1 MAKKKKYEEVY
12 EQLIQARNLNT
23 SDEVA
28 KAEKYVNE
36 NRPGPKTVNFPVKSS
51 TYRKKL
57 EELTKEKALANIAL
71 RQGDIAGTNKFK
83 SVTEKYNKEYL
94 PTSQKYNEEKD
105 KEEAE
110 TISKTSEKNL
120 ANIDRYNKG
129 ANVSDSNI
137 GKVFEY
143 ADAVKELRKEGY
155 TIDDIKNIASGRKR
169 QTNATE
175 MAEKEKESAEFAA
188 EHKVLSSIL
197 SVPQSV
203 VGGVTGS
210 ASAAAQFIL
219 DPFRKIDTNE
229 AAFTG
234 SNEASAI
241 RDEVTKDMSPLG
253 RFIYETGMSLTDSL
267 AGGLLGRA
275 AKLGKA
281 GSQVM
286 MGSMSMEN
294 TIQDVTERGGTP
306 EQALFSGFANG
317 FFEGFF
323 EEFSLGKLIKLSE
336 GGSKGLKQIAKDIGS
351 SVLVNASEEAATEFS
366 SIMYD
371 TLMNGGISNSV
382 LKIQEYMGQGMTEE
396 EAKSTVARD
405 FAIQI
410 GQAGIG
416 GALAGGALG
425 GAGTVAGKI
434 NNRPNDNDNKVIEK
448 ETQERAKDKRKT
460 VAIENEVNK
469 RISESEEVNGVLSD
483 TEKNNIRKAVEAD
496 VESGKFDVTTTEL
509 STKEFDEIR
518 KQVRNDLEN
527 GKISL
532 KRVEETL
539 FPEKAQR
546 FNELIEELK
555 KADEDQRESIE
566 NELKNINNDISKI
579 IGSSKHLSKSYEQEM
594 LKNTAFKRETSA
606 DDTELTKLLDKSV
619 ARAGL
624 NDTPEAHDTYNL
636 LNKVANDSGT
646 EYVFTSNKEL
656 EALGYNLK
664 GRTVNGLVRT
674 TKDGKT
680 RVLVNIDS
688 NNALN
693 IIVGH
698 ETTHLLENTE
708 LYDKLKNHVIDYA
721 KEKGDYD
728 SRLEELTELYK
739 DTNANVEEELVADLI
754 GEYVFTDEAF
764 VKNLSAKQPNI
775 FQRIY
780 NHIKH
785 LIKMATAGSKEAK
798 QLEQIKNTFDK
809 AYKEMGKAS
818 EADSNLT
825 TEADSNVNTN
835 AKKKQYSLSEADSKY
850 DSAVKSGDI
859 ETAQRLVDE
868 AAKNAGYTIKAYHGS
883 RQVFNEFSKDK
894 RGGNTHT
901 KVSNDWFF
909 AADKETANSYYPYG
923 VMKELAR
930 QSPNVWKDSDAEK
943 MKQKGKLYNLYIK
956 MENPLVVDV
965 ADYDY
970 AAHRE
975 TADAWHEYTVQAEE
989 NGNDG
994 IILLN
999 AMDNQLKTGARES
1012 TVYMFKD
1019 PNQAKSAEP
1028 ITYDNSGNVIPL
1040 SERFNSRK
1048 RDIRFS
1054 LSSPVEENKNLMAI
1068 HNLHANEVLKQLDLG
1083 GMPMPSMAVTDPA
1096 KVDHEGF
1103 GDITLILDKDTIDPK
1118 KSKYNK
1124 VYSGDAYTPTFP
1136 RIEYEA
1142 NEAESEAVYK
1152 TLTDATKGSPEEVR
1166 RNVLKYHPGN
1176 IDDELN
1182 RWGGEAGL
1190 IESLLDDRSMKQ
1202 TYLYTKRQYV
1212 EDIFKTTET
1221 KLTEEQKL
1229 EYDTLIS
1236 ELGED
1241 TVRSLKAPASESPIK
1256 YRQAWIKE
1264 HEREIRDAYKTYLGN
1279 SLRSDGHDITD
1290 GELNSII
1297 EAETPAFFYKEVRA
1311 ALNYLNNGD
1320 TTVKVEYD
1328 GEATR
1333 QEIENRIDEAEYK
1346 QWLENLFKGIE
1357 RKSGLRNNVDP
1368 FTRSGNRR
1376 GFDALHDPVTLDNIV
1391 KAMRGDEQQKGQ
1403 GFLGGNLSGAAAQ
1416 EYGSIEDIKK
1426 DSGRIGKLTE
1436 EEHKQ
1441 NNKYIEDTLNE
1452 IAMRYADGKDWWDA
1466 RNALV
1471 EAVAMRET
1479 KKGIKGYLKEYDYVY
1494 KLDDS
1499 IVDDLV
1505 NLRDYIRSLPVPYFE
1520 AKPQRAVGFDEVGV
1534 FVIPNNADAAL
1545 KQKLLESGY
1554 SIAEYNP
1561 DIEGDRQRVVN
1572 EFEKYKFSLSKP
1584 NNDIAPVNRQG
1595 KAYVGGYA
1603 VYGSDMKRLKEEI
1616 APIREDIQDIK
1627 NALSDLRENVAAL
1640 APEPI
1645 IAANTPDIEDIAPVR
1660 EDLKH
1665 KESKEENNDAK
1676 EPEADEAPLIT
1687 KTRKELRK
1695 ALLEDNKDVIM
1706 NALENAKNLSSPL
1719 MNNTDTIRLSEMVF
1733 GRKAGSKINEII
1745 FQRAID
1751 NEAKSVA
1758 WQNKERSDIKDLGI
1772 KPRSKESA
1780 AVQKWGE
1787 GEYVNEFGDVVEY
1800 TDSDLMLEFPNVAD
1814 QKRIKDAAIAMR
1826 KKYDEYIEI
1835 ANNVLTGLG
1844 FKPIEKRKN
1853 YFMHFQELGDFLS
1866 KNGIPFNPQSM
1877 KENNLPT
1884 DINGL
1889 TEFFVPQKKW
1899 FASMNQRKG
1908 KRTVYD
1914 AVTGIDKYIS
1924 GVADIIYHTEDIQ
1937 RGRAFE
1943 ELIRDTYGQGEA
1955 ANANRSLLPEE
1966 LQMERLKKQQDA
1978 HLSKY
1983 ARWLHNWT
1991 DNLAGKKNRIDRAI
2005 EDFGDRAGFSIL
2017 DTARKQV
2024 SANMI
2029 GFNLSSSLT
2038 NLIASVQAMAK
2049 TNKVAVAKGTA
2060 DTIRNIVQKDDFI
2073 SKNSFL
2079 TNRFGSDMLSKNW
2092 WQKAQDA
2099 GFIFMKG
2106 MDWFSANQIVRSK
2119 FYELRSKGMSEEQA
2133 HAESG
2138 KFAARIMGDR
2148 TKGANAMFYNSKL
2161 FNVVGQF
2168 QLEVNNQLYSMF
2180 YDTYHESKEKAKG
2193 DSIKTAAGITF
2204 TLGQLFVM
2212 THIFGQTFKAVAGY
2226 NPTFDVIGIIATA
2239 LGLGDDDDDNVVDN
2253 LQEAADQLLD
2263 ALPYSNLMTG
2273 GGRIPLSSAIPDIG
2287 GLITGGKD
2295 NYGND
2300 LEFSKEMAKLPYLLM
2315 PAGYGQIKKTTQGL
2329 KMFDKDNPVPG
2340 SYTDNGNLR
2349 FPVEDTPFNRIQA
2362 GLFGQWSNENAR
2374 EYFDNERQPL
2384 KEKQI
2389 QEYKDLDL
2397 PIADYW
2403 KYRDGLKEQKT
2414 LEDKFNYIADLD
2426 LPVSKKN
2433 IMINNIV
2440 DREEKVDM
2448 TNYDD
2453 FSSYEEFDFAT
2464 KNPEKYSFLESLGVS
2479 YKDYKSSEEAKEAYD
2494 WAYNNPDKCALAKAA
2509 AGDIVTY
2516 RNYAAALNDLKAD
2529 KDSDGKTIS
2538 GSRKIK
2544 VAEYINSLD
2553 ADYGAKLILY
2563 KSEYKSD
2570 DQYNYEI
2577 IEYLNSRQDISYQE
2591 MVEIL
2596 NTLGFVVDSQ
2606 GYVRW

>member
-818 EADSNLT
+818 EADSDLT
-825 TEADSNVNTN
+825 TEADSDTESRTKYDMSEDKGLYKYIKDALSGKLSKKSFYKLNANISDRLANDIEKIVGFSVKGYSNEISPGNIEHIDKRHGANGIQDRSMSDLHELAKIGYVIENYDKIREGAISYEYKNSDNTFSKTIELQKKIDNEYYYVVEAVPDAKTKTLHVISAYKNKKDTFSEVAVSKDPSRYVQDEPQSNVSS
-835 AKKKQYSLSEADSKY
+835 KKSIHENIENSNIKYSLTDNQGRQLTKEQQKFFRDSK
-850 DSAVKSGDI
+850 V
-859 ETAQRLVDE
+859 RDE
-868 AAKNAGYTIKAYHGS
+868 DGNLRVVYHGS
-883 RQVFNEFSKDK
+883 SEDFTVFDRTKARANMDIQGNFFSPWDLDAQ
-894 RGGNTHT
+894 G
-901 KVSNDWFF
+901 
-909 AADKETANSYYPYG
+909 YG
-923 VMKELAR
+923 ENVRAFYLNITNPAPEGIAYKALNKFKGQNGAGIKAR
-930 QSPNVWKDSDAEK
+930 
-943 MKQKGKLYNLYIK
+943 
-956 MENPLVVDV
+956 
-965 ADYDY
+965 
-970 AAHRE
+970 
-975 TADAWHEYTVQAEE
+975 
-989 NGNDG
+989 
-994 IILLN
+994 
-999 AMDNQLKTGARES
+999 
-1012 TVYMFKD
+1012 
-1019 PNQAKSAEP
+1019 
-1028 ITYDNSGNVIPL
+1028 
-1040 SERFNSRK
+1040 
-1048 RDIRFS
+1048 
-1054 LSSPVEENKNLMAI
+1054 
-1068 HNLHANEVLKQLDLG
+1068 
-1083 GMPMPSMAVTDPA
+1083 
-1096 KVDHEGF
+1096 
-1103 GDITLILDKDTIDPK
+1103 
-1118 KSKYNK
+1118 KY
-1124 VYSGDAYTPTFP
+1124 
-1136 RIEYEA
+1136 
-1142 NEAESEAVYK
+1142 
-1152 TLTDATKGSPEEVR
+1152 L
-1166 RNVLKYHPGN
+1166 
-1176 IDDELN
+1176 
-1182 RWGGEAGL
+1182 
-1190 IESLLDDRSMKQ
+1190 ESL
-1202 TYLYTKRQYV
+1202 
-1212 EDIFKTTET
+1212 
-1221 KLTEEQKL
+1221 
-1229 EYDTLIS
+1229 
-1236 ELGED
+1236 G
-1241 TVRSLKAPASESPIK
+1241 
-1256 YRQAWIKE
+1256 
-1264 HEREIRDAYKTYLGN
+1264 
-1279 SLRSDGHDITD
+1279 
-1290 GELNSII
+1290 
-1297 EAETPAFFYKEVRA
+1297 
-1311 ALNYLNNGD
+1311 
-1320 TTVKVEYD
+1320 YD
-1328 GEATR
+1328 GV
-1333 QEIENRIDEAEYK
+1333 NNSDEEYIAFYPH
-1346 QWLENLFKGIE
+1346 QI
-1357 RKSGLRNNVDP
+1357 KSVD
-1368 FTRSGNRR
+1368 NE
-1376 GFDALHDPVTLDNIV
+1376 DPTD
-1391 KAMRGDEQQKGQ
+1391 
-1403 GFLGGNLSGAAAQ
+1403 
-1416 EYGSIEDIKK
+1416 
-1426 DSGRIGKLTE
+1426 
-1436 EEHKQ
+1436 
-1441 NNKYIEDTLNE
+1441 
-1452 IAMRYADGKDWWDA
+1452 
-1466 RNALV
+1466 
-1471 EAVAMRET
+1471 
-1479 KKGIKGYLKEYDYVY
+1479 
-1494 KLDDS
+1494 
-1499 IVDDLV
+1499 
-1505 NLRDYIRSLPVPYFE
+1505 
-1520 AKPQRAVGFDEVGV
+1520 
-1534 FVIPNNADAAL
+1534 
-1545 KQKLLESGY
+1545 
-1554 SIAEYNP
+1554 NP
-1561 DIEGDRQRVVN
+1561 DIN
-1572 EFEKYKFSLSKP
+1572 LSLSKP
-1584 NNDIAPVNRQG
+1584 GEDIPAD
-1595 KAYVGGYA
+1595 GYA
-1603 VYGSDMKRLKEEI
+1603 VYGRDVKLQEGI

>member
-110 TISKTSEKNL
+110 TISKTSEKDL

-210 ASAAAQFIL
+210 ASATAQFIL

-229 AAFTG
+229 ASFTG

-241 RDEVTKDMSPLG
+241 RNEVSKDMSPLG

-281 GSQVM
+281 GSQFM

-294 TIQDVTERGGTP
+294 TIQDVTERGGNP

-527 GKISL
+527 GKISF

-546 FNELIEELK
+546 FNELVEKLK
-555 KADEDQRESIE
+555 TADEDQRESIE
-566 NELKNINNDISKI
+566 SELKTIKNDISKI
-579 IGSSKHLSKSYEQEM
+579 IGSSKHLSKSYEQEI
-594 LKNTAFKRETSA
+594 LKNTRFERETSA
-606 DDTELTKLLDKSV
+606 DDTELTKLLDKSA

-624 NDTPEAHDTYNL
+624 NNTPEAHDTYNL
-636 LNKVANDSGT
+636 LNNVANDSGT
-646 EYVFTSNKEL
+646 EYVFTSDKEL
-656 EALGYNLK
+656 KGLGYNLE
-664 GRTVNGLVRT
+664 GRPVNGLVRY
-674 TKDGKT
+674 TKDGKK
-680 RVLVNIDS
+680 RVLINIDS
-688 NNALN
+688 KNALN
-693 IIVGH
+693 VIVGH
-698 ETTHLLENTE
+698 ETTHLLKNTE
-708 LYDKLKNHVIDYA
+708 SYEKLKNLVIDYA
-721 KEKGDYD
+721 KEKDEYD
-728 SRLEELTELYK
+728 SRLEKLTELYK
-739 DTNANVEEELVADLI
+739 DTNANIEEELISDLI

-818 EADSNLT
+818 EADSDLT
-825 TEADSNVNTN
+825 TEADSDI
-835 AKKKQYSLSEADSKY
+835 KYSKNNSN
-850 DSAVKSGDI
+850 I
-859 ETAQRLVDE
+859 EPEKLYEGREL
-868 AAKNAGYTIKAYHGS
+868 
-883 RQVFNEFSKDK
+883 SKDK
-894 RGGNTHT
+894 EIYNYDFLTSLPAIKKAQLPKIKEITDDDG
-901 KVSNDWFF
+901 KVSRE
-909 AADKETANSYYPYG
+909 K
-923 VMKELAR
+923 VLELGR
-930 QSPNVWKDSDAEK
+930 SNAEK
-943 MKQKGKLYNLYIK
+943 VGKVDGEHYKIKNRYTGRDITVTNTTIKHGLNGDNKRLLTNGRVGAIAGEAIQNAVPVNALYDTAPQAVGTYAMAGIATEEGTNKRIVYII
-956 MENPLVVDV
+956 
-965 ADYDY
+965 
-970 AAHRE
+970 
-975 TADAWHEYTVQAEE
+975 TVEQH
-989 NGNDG
+989 NDNVSN
-994 IILLN
+994 I
-999 AMDNQLKTGARES
+999 E
-1012 TVYMFKD
+1012 
-1019 PNQAKSAEP
+1019 
-1028 ITYDNSGNVIPL
+1028 TYDV
-1040 SERFNSRK
+1040 
-1048 RDIRFS
+1048 
-1054 LSSPVEENKNLMAI
+1054 
-1068 HNLHANEVLKQLDLG
+1068 
-1083 GMPMPSMAVTDPA
+1083 
-1096 KVDHEGF
+1096 
-1103 GDITLILDKDTIDPK
+1103 
-1118 KSKYNK
+1118 
-1124 VYSGDAYTPTFP
+1124 
-1136 RIEYEA
+1136 
-1142 NEAESEAVYK
+1142 
-1152 TLTDATKGSPEEVR
+1152 
-1166 RNVLKYHPGN
+1166 
-1176 IDDELN
+1176 
-1182 RWGGEAGL
+1182 
-1190 IESLLDDRSMKQ
+1190 
-1202 TYLYTKRQYV
+1202 
-1212 EDIFKTTET
+1212 
-1221 KLTEEQKL
+1221 
-1229 EYDTLIS
+1229 
-1236 ELGED
+1236 
-1241 TVRSLKAPASESPIK
+1241 
-1256 YRQAWIKE
+1256 
-1264 HEREIRDAYKTYLGN
+1264 
-1279 SLRSDGHDITD
+1279 GH
-1290 GELNSII
+1290 SI
-1297 EAETPAFFYKEVRA
+1297 
-1311 ALNYLNNGD
+1311 
-1320 TTVKVEYD
+1320 
-1328 GEATR
+1328 
-1333 QEIENRIDEAEYK
+1333 
-1346 QWLENLFKGIE
+1346 
-1357 RKSGLRNNVDP
+1357 
-1368 FTRSGNRR
+1368 
-1376 GFDALHDPVTLDNIV
+1376 
-1391 KAMRGDEQQKGQ
+1391 
-1403 GFLGGNLSGAAAQ
+1403 
-1416 EYGSIEDIKK
+1416 
-1426 DSGRIGKLTE
+1426 SGRIEKSSLADTKSPGLIPTE
-1436 EEHKQ
+1436 AANISIKDFLEIVNNTHKS
-1441 NNKYIEDTLNE
+1441 ILSDDVLSHL
-1452 IAMRYADGKDWWDA
+1452 G
-1466 RNALV
+1466 
-1471 EAVAMRET
+1471 ET
-1479 KKGIKGYLKEYDYVY
+1479 RPKNGYYTDKV
-1494 KLDDS
+1494 
-1499 IVDDLV
+1499 
-1505 NLRDYIRSLPVPYFE
+1505 
-1520 AKPQRAVGFDEVGV
+1520 
-1534 FVIPNNADAAL
+1534 
-1545 KQKLLESGY
+1545 
-1554 SIAEYNP
+1554 
-1561 DIEGDRQRVVN
+1561 
-1572 EFEKYKFSLSKP
+1572 KFSLS
-1584 NNDIAPVNRQG
+1584 APVNKIPLEQRVSGDALLDAQDTLDLVRDVGG
-1595 KAYVGGYA
+1595 KADNNGYVTLYHRTSEENAEKIRRTGKMSAKEDGIFFSTSKAGYNEGYGDAVVEFKIPAEELVPDDIFENEAHFRVPLKNRNAVLNVSEYLVDRSEEGYSLSKPGENNIPADGYA
-1603 VYGSDMKRLKEEI
+1603 VYGRDVKLQEEI
-1616 APIREDIQDIK
+1616 APIREDIQDLK
-1627 NALSDLRENVAAL
+1627 NTLSDLRENVAAL
-1640 APEPI
+1640 APEPEGYKASENATKAPI
-1645 IAANTPDIEDIAPVR
+1645 DESVIPYEVSEPVEDIAPVR
-1660 EDLKH
+1660 EDLKRQ
-1665 KESKEENNDAK
+1665 EIKEENNDAK

-1687 KTRKELRK
+1687 KTRKDLRK

-1706 NALENAKNLSSPL
+1706 SALENAKNLSSPL

-1758 WQNKERSDIKDLGI
+1758 WQNKERSGIKALGI

-1800 TDSDLMLEFPNVAD
+1800 TDSNLMLEFPNVAD

-1826 KKYDEYIEI
+1826 AKYDEYIEL

-1983 ARWLHNWT
+1983 VRWVHNWT

-2079 TNRFGSDMLSKNW
+2079 TNRFGSDMLSKNL

-2119 FYELRSKGMSEEQA
+2119 FYELRSKGMGEEQA
-2133 HAESG
+2133 HAEAG

-2253 LQEAADQLLD
+2253 LQEAAD
-2263 ALPYSNLMTG
+2263 
-2273 GGRIPLSSAIPDIG
+2273 
-2287 GLITGGKD
+2287 
-2295 NYGND
+2295 
-2300 LEFSKEMAKLPYLLM
+2300 
-2315 PAGYGQIKKTTQGL
+2315 
-2329 KMFDKDNPVPG
+2329 
-2340 SYTDNGNLR
+2340 
-2349 FPVEDTPFNRIQA
+2349 
-2362 GLFGQWSNENAR
+2362 
-2374 EYFDNERQPL
+2374 
-2384 KEKQI
+2384 
-2389 QEYKDLDL
+2389 
-2397 PIADYW
+2397 
-2403 KYRDGLKEQKT
+2403 
-2414 LEDKFNYIADLD
+2414 
-2426 LPVSKKN
+2426 
-2433 IMINNIV
+2433 
-2440 DREEKVDM
+2440 
-2448 TNYDD
+2448 
-2453 FSSYEEFDFAT
+2453 
-2464 KNPEKYSFLESLGVS
+2464 
-2479 YKDYKSSEEAKEAYD
+2479 
-2494 WAYNNPDKCALAKAA
+2494 
-2509 AGDIVTY
+2509 
-2516 RNYAAALNDLKAD
+2516 
-2529 KDSDGKTIS
+2529 
-2538 GSRKIK
+2538 
-2544 VAEYINSLD
+2544 
-2553 ADYGAKLILY
+2553 
-2563 KSEYKSD
+2563 
-2570 DQYNYEI
+2570 
-2577 IEYLNSRQDISYQE
+2577 
-2591 MVEIL
+2591 
-2596 NTLGFVVDSQ
+2596 
-2606 GYVRW
+2606 

>member
-110 TISKTSEKNL
+110 TISKTSEKDL

-241 RDEVTKDMSPLG
+241 RNEVSKDMSPLG

-281 GSQVM
+281 GSQFM

-693 IIVGH
+693 VIVGH

-818 EADSNLT
+818 EADSDLT
-825 TEADSNVNTN
+825 TEADSDI
-835 AKKKQYSLSEADSKY
+835 KYSKNNSN
-850 DSAVKSGDI
+850 I
-859 ETAQRLVDE
+859 EPEKLYEGREL
-868 AAKNAGYTIKAYHGS
+868 
-883 RQVFNEFSKDK
+883 SKDK
-894 RGGNTHT
+894 EIYNYDFLTSLPAIKKAQLPKIKEITDDDG
-901 KVSNDWFF
+901 KVSRE
-909 AADKETANSYYPYG
+909 K
-923 VMKELAR
+923 VLELGR
-930 QSPNVWKDSDAEK
+930 SNAEK
-943 MKQKGKLYNLYIK
+943 VGKVDGEHYKIKNRYTGRDITVTNTTIKHGLNGDNKRLLTNGRVGAIAGEAIQNAVPVNALYDTAPQAVGTYAMAGIATEEGTNKRIVYII
-956 MENPLVVDV
+956 
-965 ADYDY
+965 
-970 AAHRE
+970 
-975 TADAWHEYTVQAEE
+975 TVEQH
-989 NGNDG
+989 NDNVSN
-994 IILLN
+994 I
-999 AMDNQLKTGARES
+999 E
-1012 TVYMFKD
+1012 
-1019 PNQAKSAEP
+1019 
-1028 ITYDNSGNVIPL
+1028 TYDV
-1040 SERFNSRK
+1040 
-1048 RDIRFS
+1048 
-1054 LSSPVEENKNLMAI
+1054 
-1068 HNLHANEVLKQLDLG
+1068 
-1083 GMPMPSMAVTDPA
+1083 
-1096 KVDHEGF
+1096 
-1103 GDITLILDKDTIDPK
+1103 
-1118 KSKYNK
+1118 
-1124 VYSGDAYTPTFP
+1124 
-1136 RIEYEA
+1136 
-1142 NEAESEAVYK
+1142 
-1152 TLTDATKGSPEEVR
+1152 
-1166 RNVLKYHPGN
+1166 
-1176 IDDELN
+1176 
-1182 RWGGEAGL
+1182 
-1190 IESLLDDRSMKQ
+1190 
-1202 TYLYTKRQYV
+1202 
-1212 EDIFKTTET
+1212 
-1221 KLTEEQKL
+1221 
-1229 EYDTLIS
+1229 
-1236 ELGED
+1236 
-1241 TVRSLKAPASESPIK
+1241 
-1256 YRQAWIKE
+1256 
-1264 HEREIRDAYKTYLGN
+1264 
-1279 SLRSDGHDITD
+1279 GH
-1290 GELNSII
+1290 SI
-1297 EAETPAFFYKEVRA
+1297 
-1311 ALNYLNNGD
+1311 
-1320 TTVKVEYD
+1320 
-1328 GEATR
+1328 
-1333 QEIENRIDEAEYK
+1333 
-1346 QWLENLFKGIE
+1346 
-1357 RKSGLRNNVDP
+1357 
-1368 FTRSGNRR
+1368 
-1376 GFDALHDPVTLDNIV
+1376 
-1391 KAMRGDEQQKGQ
+1391 
-1403 GFLGGNLSGAAAQ
+1403 
-1416 EYGSIEDIKK
+1416 
-1426 DSGRIGKLTE
+1426 SGRIEKSSLADTKSPGLIPTE
-1436 EEHKQ
+1436 AANISIKDFLEIVNNTHKS
-1441 NNKYIEDTLNE
+1441 ILSDDVLSHL
-1452 IAMRYADGKDWWDA
+1452 G
-1466 RNALV
+1466 
-1471 EAVAMRET
+1471 ET
-1479 KKGIKGYLKEYDYVY
+1479 RPKNGYYTDKV
-1494 KLDDS
+1494 
-1499 IVDDLV
+1499 
-1505 NLRDYIRSLPVPYFE
+1505 
-1520 AKPQRAVGFDEVGV
+1520 
-1534 FVIPNNADAAL
+1534 
-1545 KQKLLESGY
+1545 
-1554 SIAEYNP
+1554 
-1561 DIEGDRQRVVN
+1561 
-1572 EFEKYKFSLSKP
+1572 KFSLS
-1584 NNDIAPVNRQG
+1584 APTENRIPV
-1595 KAYVGGYA
+1595 KGYA
-1603 VYGSDMKRLKEEI
+1603 VYGSD
-1616 APIREDIQDIK
+1616 IK
-1627 NALSDLRENVAAL
+1627 LQ
-1640 APEPI
+1640 
-1645 IAANTPDIEDIAPVR
+1645 EDIAPV
-1660 EDLKH
+1660 
-1665 KESKEENNDAK
+1665 KETISKTETVENIAPINPNIVKEEPASIEAEPKKVQTPDKPVRPLLRTEMKSISRSIKRSYGSTFDPTKDIMRLYNAMHSGKLTDEEAAIRATEIGKDIADNIKTKQVRTAEAQEVLDVLRNSRIKLDVEQISEVSKMYDGYNNYKQSMFGKVIISKNGIDLDTKWQELSEEYPYIFDPDVNPLEQPQELANIISDLQNSYELQDVPDATEIGIEIYQKYFEVPERRKTHGEIQREKVEAMKEQLAAKGFDLDKILEDAK
-1676 EPEADEAPLIT
+1676 DKSTFSSVDNTPQRFTEKTFGYKEGQAINEFLGNKVALDEAEGVKWLNTIT
-1687 KTRKELRK
+1687 GKKDG
-1695 ALLEDNKDVIM
+1695 LL
-1706 NALENAKNLSSPL
+1706 AQLSREY
-1719 MNNTDTIRLSEMVF
+1719 N
-1733 GRKAGSKINEII
+1733 
-1745 FQRAID
+1745 
-1751 NEAKSVA
+1751 
-1758 WQNKERSDIKDLGI
+1758 I
-1772 KPRSKESA
+1772 KPGTKESA
-1780 AVQKWGE
+1780 AAQMYGE
-1787 GEYVNEFGDVVEY
+1787 GFFVDEFGDYRRYGDEELAQ
-1800 TDSDLMLEFPNVAD
+1800 DFPDFETQNNIKGLAND
-1814 QKRIKDAAIAMR
+1814 PRIRKFYNETFDAINESRTRNGYDAIPKR
-1826 KKYDEYIEI
+1826 E
-1835 ANNVLTGLG
+1835 
-1844 FKPIEKRKN
+1844 N
-1853 YFMHFQELGDFLS
+1853 YFLHFFEMNDFFTLH
-1866 KNGIPFNPQSM
+1866 GIPFNPNDIR
-1877 KENNLPT
+1877 KKDLPT
-1884 DINGL
+1884 ELNGMTADL
-1889 TEFFVPQKKW
+1889 KPGQPY
-1899 FASMNQRKG
+1899 FASANRRMGVN
-1908 KRTVYD
+1908 TTYD
-1914 AVTGIDKYIS
+1914 LLRGIEQYAVS
-1924 GVADIIYHTEDIQ
+1924 AEPQIYHIDNIQLYRGFRNYIADMYGKTKGLENLGALSEDEQ
-1937 RGRAFE
+1937 
-1943 ELIRDTYGQGEA
+1943 Q
-1955 ANANRSLLPEE
+1955 NRIEKVFDS
-1966 LQMERLKKQQDA
+1966 
-1978 HLSKY
+1978 HLSVY
-1983 ARWLHNWT
+1983 AKHLNEQA
-1991 DNLAGKKNRIDRAI
+1991 NILAGKTALIDRGL
-2005 EDFGDRAGFSIL
+2005 EGIL
-2017 DTARKQV
+2017 GRRGITTLNEINRQV
-2024 SANMI
+2024 GSNMV
-2029 GFNLSSSLT
+2029 GFNISSAFT
-2038 NLIASVQAMAK
+2038 NYLAMVQAMAK
-2049 TNKVAVAKGTA
+2049 LPLKSSIKGFTGLISNKIRSLNGYSDGFVESDPAMIRRKGADQFYRKSWQKVADLGYKLMSAT
-2060 DTIRNIVQKDDFI
+2060 DDMVTEF
-2073 SKNSFL
+2073 
-2079 TNRFGSDMLSKNW
+2079 
-2092 WQKAQDA
+2092 
-2099 GFIFMKG
+2099 
-2106 MDWFSANQIVRSK
+2106 IVRAK
-2119 FYELRSKGMSEEQA
+2119 YDELINNGMEDKEAHIKAGEWAMRLLGDRSKGQMPQI
-2133 HAESG
+2133 
-2138 KFAARIMGDR
+2138 F
-2148 TKGANAMFYNSKL
+2148 NSKTLGL
-2161 FNVVGQF
+2161 FTKF
-2168 QLEVNNQLYSMF
+2168 QLEVRNQLDSMF
-2180 YDTYHESKEKAKG
+2180 YDTNNEAKVSTETIQNERKKNIAKAAK
-2193 DSIKTAAGITF
+2193 ITS
-2204 TLGQLFVM
+2204 TVAQLVIYQ
-2212 THIFGQTFKAVAGY
+2212 HIFGKAFESIAGY
-2226 NPTFDVIGIIATA
+2226 NPAFDILGVLITA
-2239 LGLGDDDDDNVVDN
+2239 LGFDDDEDSEDTVLDNVEQGFLD
-2253 LQEAADQLLD
+2253 LLED
-2263 ALPYSNLMTG
+2263 MPYSSVLT
-2273 GGRIPLSSAIPDIG
+2273 GGRIPISQALPIKEV
-2287 GLITGGKD
+2287 ITGKD
-2295 NYGND
+2295 SYGND
-2300 LEFSKEMAKLPYLLM
+2300 KSRIKTITEAAPYYLM
-2315 PAGYGQIKKTTQGL
+2315 PTGYGQIKKTAKGL
-2329 KMFDKDNPVPG
+2329 AMFDKNNPVSG
-2340 SYTDNGNLR
+2340 SYTDSGNLR
-2349 FPVEDTPFNRIQA
+2349 FPVEDTVLNRIQA
-2362 GLFGQWSNENAR
+2362 GLFGQYANANAR
-2374 EYFDNERQPL
+2374 DYFDNERAPL
-2384 KEKQI
+2384 KSKQI
-2389 QEYKDLDL
+2389 QEYKDLDF

>member
-110 TISKTSEKNL
+110 TISKTSEKDL

-143 ADAVKELRKEGY
+143 ADAVKGLRKEGY

-241 RDEVTKDMSPLG
+241 RNEVSKDMSPLG

-281 GSQVM
+281 GSQFM

-809 AYKEMGKAS
+809 AYKEMSKAS

-825 TEADSNVNTN
+825 TEADSNIKYSATRRIETEEDVVKYLNTAKNNTSKKNTIRAWKNGEKVILRSDEDIEGFIVDSVNHVGGKKQAAYGQVSNKLAEAVAEKDPNINIKDYYLELNPSDLEHTFKHSKEDTEYPGNVPLTMEDMKNIPNYIENFTDIIDTVNKKTKNNKVKKIRIGTRVNGYSIITTIVSDGRNSVRPKTMYKVNTEDYLKLLN
-835 AKKKQYSLSEADSKY
+835 GEKIKKKRVNVDAQ
-850 DSAVKSGDI
+850 
-859 ETAQRLVDE
+859 AQRLEDDPNGSPSIVNSSSEENILYNNKNVKLSLTDNQGRQLTKEQQKFFRDSKVRDE
-868 AAKNAGYTIKAYHGS
+868 DGNLRVVYHGS
-883 RQVFNEFSKDK
+883 SEDFTVFDRTKARANMDIQGNFFSPWDLDAQ
-894 RGGNTHT
+894 G
-901 KVSNDWFF
+901 
-909 AADKETANSYYPYG
+909 YG
-923 VMKELAR
+923 E
-930 QSPNVWKDSDAEK
+930 NVRAFYLNITNPAPEGIAYKALNK
-943 MKQKGKLYNLYIK
+943 FKGQNGAGIK
-956 MENPLVVDV
+956 
-965 ADYDY
+965 
-970 AAHRE
+970 
-975 TADAWHEYTVQAEE
+975 
-989 NGNDG
+989 
-994 IILLN
+994 
-999 AMDNQLKTGARES
+999 ARE
-1012 TVYMFKD
+1012 Y
-1019 PNQAKSAEP
+1019 
-1028 ITYDNSGNVIPL
+1028 L
-1040 SERFNSRK
+1040 
-1048 RDIRFS
+1048 
-1054 LSSPVEENKNLMAI
+1054 
-1068 HNLHANEVLKQLDLG
+1068 
-1083 GMPMPSMAVTDPA
+1083 
-1096 KVDHEGF
+1096 
-1103 GDITLILDKDTIDPK
+1103 
-1118 KSKYNK
+1118 
-1124 VYSGDAYTPTFP
+1124 
-1136 RIEYEA
+1136 
-1142 NEAESEAVYK
+1142 
-1152 TLTDATKGSPEEVR
+1152 
-1166 RNVLKYHPGN
+1166 
-1176 IDDELN
+1176 
-1182 RWGGEAGL
+1182 
-1190 IESLLDDRSMKQ
+1190 ESL
-1202 TYLYTKRQYV
+1202 
-1212 EDIFKTTET
+1212 
-1221 KLTEEQKL
+1221 
-1229 EYDTLIS
+1229 
-1236 ELGED
+1236 G
-1241 TVRSLKAPASESPIK
+1241 
-1256 YRQAWIKE
+1256 
-1264 HEREIRDAYKTYLGN
+1264 
-1279 SLRSDGHDITD
+1279 
-1290 GELNSII
+1290 
-1297 EAETPAFFYKEVRA
+1297 
-1311 ALNYLNNGD
+1311 
-1320 TTVKVEYD
+1320 YD
-1328 GEATR
+1328 GV
-1333 QEIENRIDEAEYK
+1333 NNSDEEYIAFYPH
-1346 QWLENLFKGIE
+1346 QI
-1357 RKSGLRNNVDP
+1357 KSVD
-1368 FTRSGNRR
+1368 NE
-1376 GFDALHDPVTLDNIV
+1376 DPTD
-1391 KAMRGDEQQKGQ
+1391 
-1403 GFLGGNLSGAAAQ
+1403 
-1416 EYGSIEDIKK
+1416 
-1426 DSGRIGKLTE
+1426 
-1436 EEHKQ
+1436 
-1441 NNKYIEDTLNE
+1441 
-1452 IAMRYADGKDWWDA
+1452 
-1466 RNALV
+1466 
-1471 EAVAMRET
+1471 
-1479 KKGIKGYLKEYDYVY
+1479 
-1494 KLDDS
+1494 
-1499 IVDDLV
+1499 
-1505 NLRDYIRSLPVPYFE
+1505 
-1520 AKPQRAVGFDEVGV
+1520 
-1534 FVIPNNADAAL
+1534 
-1545 KQKLLESGY
+1545 
-1554 SIAEYNP
+1554 NP
-1561 DIEGDRQRVVN
+1561 DIN
-1572 EFEKYKFSLSKP
+1572 LSLSKP
-1584 NNDIAPVNRQG
+1584 GEDIPAD
-1595 KAYVGGYA
+1595 GYA
-1603 VYGSDMKRLKEEI
+1603 VYGRDVKLQEGI

-1627 NALSDLRENVAAL
+1627 NTLSDLRENVAAL

>member
-110 TISKTSEKNL
+110 TISKTSEKDL

-241 RDEVTKDMSPLG
+241 RNEVSKDMSPLG

-281 GSQVM
+281 GSQFM

-416 GALAGGALG
+416 GAIAGGALG

-566 NELKNINNDISKI
+566 NELKTINNDISKI

-594 LKNTAFKRETSA
+594 LKNTRFKRDTST
-606 DDTELTKLLDKSV
+606 DDTELTKLLDKSA

-624 NDTPEAHDTYNL
+624 NNTPESHDTYNL

-656 EALGYNLK
+656 EALGYNLE
-664 GRTVNGLVRT
+664 GRTVNGLVRY
-674 TKDGKT
+674 TKDGKK
-680 RVLVNIDS
+680 RVLINIDS
-688 NNALN
+688 KNALN

-809 AYKEMGKAS
+809 AYKEMSKATTG

-825 TEADSNVNTN
+825 AWVDSNTDIRYALREYNDNERLRIFKSDKNVIPVNESELDALIDGALNKGERETFINFGMIPKSVTQRIKDEVSEISQENREALFRRNEFSLRVRQSEVYHLKKVGMTDAEAKEYVKKIPQTVSEFDTVRYTEEMHDGQLIKGLLFYKMFPDGTMRSYLMVSNRKGTLTTKTTYMEKADFVQNKKKSSLLPDVQTPSLTSETKSSSTSNKMIPTKEDVVNKKQSKEYTKKGN
-835 AKKKQYSLSEADSKY
+835 ALNEGIQFPDISISFKNNISEKTENVNGKQKKQYSLSEADSAMTTEADSDIKYSLYKYTEKQLKNWKASKNIIVYEGKEQLTNFISEAKEGKLGNQKMYFGVVPESLAEMVMEKTGVDIRNRNVTLGAYEVQKIFKEHGNEYKEAQRGQRAVTVDDFENIIDVIESPDNVELSTKQYNGRPVLEFSKVIGDKVTVVTY
-850 DSAVKSGDI
+850 DSQKHYDLRVQTLYINKRRSLTSATDEQASVNTPKATSG
-859 ETAQRLVDE
+859 TASNESISSDE
-868 AAKNAGYTIKAYHGS
+868 KEGNTKYSLTDNQGRQLTKEQQKFFRDSKVRDEDGNLRVVYHGS
-883 RQVFNEFSKDK
+883 SEDFTVFDRTKARANMDIQGNFFSPWDLDAQ
-894 RGGNTHT
+894 G
-901 KVSNDWFF
+901 
-909 AADKETANSYYPYG
+909 YG
-923 VMKELAR
+923 E
-930 QSPNVWKDSDAEK
+930 NVRAFYLNITNPAPEGIAYKALNK
-943 MKQKGKLYNLYIK
+943 FKGQNGAGIK
-956 MENPLVVDV
+956 
-965 ADYDY
+965 
-970 AAHRE
+970 
-975 TADAWHEYTVQAEE
+975 
-989 NGNDG
+989 
-994 IILLN
+994 
-999 AMDNQLKTGARES
+999 ARE
-1012 TVYMFKD
+1012 Y
-1019 PNQAKSAEP
+1019 
-1028 ITYDNSGNVIPL
+1028 L
-1040 SERFNSRK
+1040 
-1048 RDIRFS
+1048 
-1054 LSSPVEENKNLMAI
+1054 
-1068 HNLHANEVLKQLDLG
+1068 
-1083 GMPMPSMAVTDPA
+1083 
-1096 KVDHEGF
+1096 
-1103 GDITLILDKDTIDPK
+1103 
-1118 KSKYNK
+1118 
-1124 VYSGDAYTPTFP
+1124 
-1136 RIEYEA
+1136 
-1142 NEAESEAVYK
+1142 
-1152 TLTDATKGSPEEVR
+1152 
-1166 RNVLKYHPGN
+1166 
-1176 IDDELN
+1176 
-1182 RWGGEAGL
+1182 
-1190 IESLLDDRSMKQ
+1190 ESL
-1202 TYLYTKRQYV
+1202 
-1212 EDIFKTTET
+1212 
-1221 KLTEEQKL
+1221 
-1229 EYDTLIS
+1229 
-1236 ELGED
+1236 G
-1241 TVRSLKAPASESPIK
+1241 
-1256 YRQAWIKE
+1256 
-1264 HEREIRDAYKTYLGN
+1264 
-1279 SLRSDGHDITD
+1279 
-1290 GELNSII
+1290 
-1297 EAETPAFFYKEVRA
+1297 
-1311 ALNYLNNGD
+1311 
-1320 TTVKVEYD
+1320 YD
-1328 GEATR
+1328 GV
-1333 QEIENRIDEAEYK
+1333 NNSDEEYIAFYPH
-1346 QWLENLFKGIE
+1346 QI
-1357 RKSGLRNNVDP
+1357 KSVD
-1368 FTRSGNRR
+1368 NE
-1376 GFDALHDPVTLDNIV
+1376 DPTD
-1391 KAMRGDEQQKGQ
+1391 
-1403 GFLGGNLSGAAAQ
+1403 
-1416 EYGSIEDIKK
+1416 
-1426 DSGRIGKLTE
+1426 
-1436 EEHKQ
+1436 
-1441 NNKYIEDTLNE
+1441 
-1452 IAMRYADGKDWWDA
+1452 
-1466 RNALV
+1466 
-1471 EAVAMRET
+1471 
-1479 KKGIKGYLKEYDYVY
+1479 
-1494 KLDDS
+1494 
-1499 IVDDLV
+1499 
-1505 NLRDYIRSLPVPYFE
+1505 
-1520 AKPQRAVGFDEVGV
+1520 
-1534 FVIPNNADAAL
+1534 
-1545 KQKLLESGY
+1545 
-1554 SIAEYNP
+1554 NP
-1561 DIEGDRQRVVN
+1561 DIN
-1572 EFEKYKFSLSKP
+1572 LSLSKP
-1584 NNDIAPVNRQG
+1584 GEDIPAD
-1595 KAYVGGYA
+1595 GYA
-1603 VYGSDMKRLKEEI
+1603 VYGRDVKLQEGI

-2403 KYRDGLKEQKT
+2403 KYRDGLKDQKT

>member
-110 TISKTSEKNL
+110 TISKTSEKDL

-241 RDEVTKDMSPLG
+241 RNEVSKDMSPLG

-281 GSQVM
+281 GSQFM

-539 FPEKAQR
+539 FPEKVQR

-809 AYKEMGKAS
+809 AYKEMSKATTGKV
-818 EADSNLT
+818 DSNLT
-825 TEADSNVNTN
+825 TEADSNTVKYSLEKLSDGTEYVRAEDGTFRNEDGSRKTVKEVYDILAGNTVKTVDGENIYILKRLPGKEMYNELFRRYPSRFKNINEIKKLNEDVNYNFEELLENSSVEKLAEPDLRQRHEAQGVENFDTRTVNFYDGNNAYRIDLSIAKLQSGEKVAYAKKYFEYDEALTKKIQLEEATSGKSRLNLQTVSEDIINDSDSNVNTN
-835 AKKKQYSLSEADSKY
+835 AKKKQHSLSEADSKY

-868 AAKNAGYTIKAYHGS
+868 AAKNAGYTTKAYHGTLTKGITEFKKSFIGS
-883 RQVFNEFSKDK
+883 RFSYDEVGFFFTDNLKLAEDYATSEFD
-894 RGGNTHT
+894 
-901 KVSNDWFF
+901 
-909 AADKETANSYYPYG
+909 AD
-923 VMKELAR
+923 R
-930 QSPNVWKDSDAEK
+930 
-943 MKQKGKLYNLYIK
+943 KGEVISAYIK
-956 MENPLVVDV
+956 TSNAFIFDK
-965 ADYDY
+965 DY
-970 AAHRE
+970 AIKNGYGNVFRDNDIIDVWDNYQSALLDE
-975 TADAWHEYTVQAEE
+975 AEE
-989 NGNDG
+989 MRADSIIVKDG
-994 IILLN
+994 QSMMVV
-999 AMDNQLKTGARES
+999 AFE
-1012 TVYMFKD
+1012 
-1019 PNQAKSAEP
+1019 PNQIKSAEP
-1028 ITYDNSGNVIPL
+1028 ITYDNNGNVIPL
-1040 SERFNSRK
+1040 SERFNENEK
-1048 RDIRFS
+1048 DIRYS
-1054 LSSPVEENKNLMAI
+1054 LSNSN
-1068 HNLHANEVLKQLDLG
+1068 Q
-1083 GMPMPSMAVTDPA
+1083 
-1096 KVDHEGF
+1096 
-1103 GDITLILDKDTIDPK
+1103 DIAPTKD
-1118 KSKYNK
+1118 Y
-1124 VYSGDAYTPTFP
+1124 
-1136 RIEYEA
+1136 RI
-1142 NEAESEAVYK
+1142 
-1152 TLTDATKGSPEEVR
+1152 
-1166 RNVLKYHPGN
+1166 
-1176 IDDELN
+1176 
-1182 RWGGEAGL
+1182 
-1190 IESLLDDRSMKQ
+1190 
-1202 TYLYTKRQYV
+1202 
-1212 EDIFKTTET
+1212 
-1221 KLTEEQKL
+1221 
-1229 EYDTLIS
+1229 
-1236 ELGED
+1236 
-1241 TVRSLKAPASESPIK
+1241 
-1256 YRQAWIKE
+1256 
-1264 HEREIRDAYKTYLGN
+1264 
-1279 SLRSDGHDITD
+1279 
-1290 GELNSII
+1290 
-1297 EAETPAFFYKEVRA
+1297 
-1311 ALNYLNNGD
+1311 
-1320 TTVKVEYD
+1320 
-1328 GEATR
+1328 
-1333 QEIENRIDEAEYK
+1333 
-1346 QWLENLFKGIE
+1346 
-1357 RKSGLRNNVDP
+1357 
-1368 FTRSGNRR
+1368 
-1376 GFDALHDPVTLDNIV
+1376 
-1391 KAMRGDEQQKGQ
+1391 
-1403 GFLGGNLSGAAAQ
+1403 
-1416 EYGSIEDIKK
+1416 YGKDIKLK
-1426 DSGRIGKLTE
+1426 D
-1436 EEHKQ
+1436 
-1441 NNKYIEDTLNE
+1441 N
-1452 IAMRYADGKDWWDA
+1452 
-1466 RNALV
+1466 
-1471 EAVAMRET
+1471 
-1479 KKGIKGYLKEYDYVY
+1479 
-1494 KLDDS
+1494 
-1499 IVDDLV
+1499 
-1505 NLRDYIRSLPVPYFE
+1505 
-1520 AKPQRAVGFDEVGV
+1520 
-1534 FVIPNNADAAL
+1534 
-1545 KQKLLESGY
+1545 
-1554 SIAEYNP
+1554 
-1561 DIEGDRQRVVN
+1561 
-1572 EFEKYKFSLSKP
+1572 
-1584 NNDIAPVNRQG
+1584 IAPVNIN
-1595 KAYVGGYA
+1595 K
-1603 VYGSDMKRLKEEI
+1603 SETISKKETV
-1616 APIREDIQDIK
+1616 
-1627 NALSDLRENVAAL
+1627 NN
-1640 APEPI
+1640 
-1645 IAANTPDIEDIAPVR
+1645 IAPVNPNIAKAKPAPAEAEPKKSQSTDKPARPLLRTEMKSISRSIKRSYGSTFDPTKDIMRLYNAMHSGKLTDEEAAERATEIGRNIAENIKSKPMRTTEAQEVLDMLRNSRIKLDVEQISEVSKMYDGYNNYKQSMLGKVIISKNGIDLDTKWQELSEEYPHIFDPDVNPLEQPQELTNIIHDLQNSYEQQDIPDATEIGVEIYQKYFEVPERRKTHGEIQR
-1660 EDLKH
+1660 EKVEAMKEQLAAKGFDLDKILEDA
-1665 KESKEENNDAK
+1665 KDKSTFSSVDNTPQRFTEKTFGYEEGQAINEFLGNKVALDESRGIKWLNSITNKKDGLLAQLSKEYN
-1676 EPEADEAPLIT
+1676 
-1687 KTRKELRK
+1687 
-1695 ALLEDNKDVIM
+1695 
-1706 NALENAKNLSSPL
+1706 
-1719 MNNTDTIRLSEMVF
+1719 
-1733 GRKAGSKINEII
+1733 
-1745 FQRAID
+1745 
-1751 NEAKSVA
+1751 
-1758 WQNKERSDIKDLGI
+1758 I
-1772 KPRSKESA
+1772 KPGTKESA
-1780 AVQKWGE
+1780 AAQMYGE
-1787 GEYVNEFGDVVEY
+1787 GFFVDEFGDYRRYGDEELAQ
-1800 TDSDLMLEFPNVAD
+1800 DFPDIATQNNIKGLAND
-1814 QKRIKDAAIAMR
+1814 PRIR
-1826 KKYDEYIEI
+1826 KFYDETFDAINESRTRNGYDAI
-1835 ANNVLTGLG
+1835 
-1844 FKPIEKRKN
+1844 PKREN
-1853 YFMHFQELGDFLS
+1853 YFLHFFEMNDFFTLH
-1866 KNGIPFNPQSM
+1866 GIPFNPNDIR
-1877 KENNLPT
+1877 KKDLPT
-1884 DINGL
+1884 ELNGMTADL
-1889 TEFFVPQKKW
+1889 KPGQPY
-1899 FASMNQRKG
+1899 FASANRRMGVN
-1908 KRTVYD
+1908 TTYD
-1914 AVTGIDKYIS
+1914 LLRGIEQYAVS
-1924 GVADIIYHTEDIQ
+1924 AEPQIYHIDNIQLYRGFRNYIADMYGKTKGLENLGALSEDEQ
-1937 RGRAFE
+1937 
-1943 ELIRDTYGQGEA
+1943 Q
-1955 ANANRSLLPEE
+1955 NRIEKVFDS
-1966 LQMERLKKQQDA
+1966 
-1978 HLSKY
+1978 HLSVY
-1983 ARWLHNWT
+1983 AKHLNEQA
-1991 DNLAGKKNRIDRAI
+1991 NILAGKTALIDRGL
-2005 EDFGDRAGFSIL
+2005 EGIL
-2017 DTARKQV
+2017 GRRGITTLNEINRQV
-2024 SANMI
+2024 GSNMV
-2029 GFNLSSSLT
+2029 GFNISSAFT
-2038 NLIASVQAMAK
+2038 NYLAMVQAMAK
-2049 TNKVAVAKGTA
+2049 LPLKSSIKGFTGLISNKIRSLNGYSDGFVESDPAMIRRKGADQFYRKSWQKVADLGYKLMSAT
-2060 DTIRNIVQKDDFI
+2060 DDMVTEF
-2073 SKNSFL
+2073 
-2079 TNRFGSDMLSKNW
+2079 
-2092 WQKAQDA
+2092 
-2099 GFIFMKG
+2099 
-2106 MDWFSANQIVRSK
+2106 IVRAK
-2119 FYELRSKGMSEEQA
+2119 YDELINNGMEDKEAHIKAGEWAMRLLGDRSKGQMPQI
-2133 HAESG
+2133 
-2138 KFAARIMGDR
+2138 F
-2148 TKGANAMFYNSKL
+2148 NSKTLGL
-2161 FNVVGQF
+2161 FTKF
-2168 QLEVNNQLYSMF
+2168 QLEVRNQLDSMF
-2180 YDTYHESKEKAKG
+2180 YDTNNEAKVSTETIQNERKKNIAKAAK
-2193 DSIKTAAGITF
+2193 ITS
-2204 TLGQLFVM
+2204 TVAQLVIYQ
-2212 THIFGQTFKAVAGY
+2212 HIFGKAFESIAGY
-2226 NPTFDVIGIIATA
+2226 NPAFDILGVLITA
-2239 LGLGDDDDDNVVDN
+2239 LGFDDDEDSEDTVLDNVEQGFLD
-2253 LQEAADQLLD
+2253 LLED
-2263 ALPYSNLMTG
+2263 MPYSSVLT
-2273 GGRIPLSSAIPDIG
+2273 GGRIPISQALPIKEV
-2287 GLITGGKD
+2287 ITGKD
-2295 NYGND
+2295 SYGND
-2300 LEFSKEMAKLPYLLM
+2300 KSRIKTITEAAPYYLM
-2315 PAGYGQIKKTTQGL
+2315 PTGYGQIKKTAKGL
-2329 KMFDKDNPVPG
+2329 AMFDKNNPVSG
-2340 SYTDNGNLR
+2340 SYTDSGNLR
-2349 FPVEDTPFNRIQA
+2349 FPVEDTVLNRIQA
-2362 GLFGQWSNENAR
+2362 GLFGQYANANAR
-2374 EYFDNERQPL
+2374 DYFDNERAPL
-2384 KEKQI
+2384 KSKQI

>member
-110 TISKTSEKNL
+110 TISKTSEKDL

-241 RDEVTKDMSPLG
+241 RNEVSKDMSPLG

-281 GSQVM
+281 GSQFM

-527 GKISL
+527 GKISF

-546 FNELIEELK
+546 FNELVEKLK
-555 KADEDQRESIE
+555 TADEDQRESIE
-566 NELKNINNDISKI
+566 SELKTIKNDISKI
-579 IGSSKHLSKSYEQEM
+579 IGSSKHLSKSYEQEI
-594 LKNTAFKRETSA
+594 LKNTRFERETSA
-606 DDTELTKLLDKSV
+606 DDTELTKLLDKSA

-624 NDTPEAHDTYNL
+624 NNTPEAHDTYNL
-636 LNKVANDSGT
+636 LNNVANDSGT
-646 EYVFTSNKEL
+646 EYVFTSDKEL
-656 EALGYNLK
+656 KGLGYNLE
-664 GRTVNGLVRT
+664 GRPVNGLVRY
-674 TKDGKT
+674 TKDGKK
-680 RVLVNIDS
+680 RVLINIDS
-688 NNALN
+688 KNALN
-693 IIVGH
+693 VIVGH
-698 ETTHLLENTE
+698 ETTHLLKNTE
-708 LYDKLKNHVIDYA
+708 SYEKLKNLVIDYA
-721 KEKGDYD
+721 KEKDEYD
-728 SRLEELTELYK
+728 SRLEKLTELYK
-739 DTNANVEEELVADLI
+739 DTNANIEEELISDLI

-775 FQRIY
+775 FQKIY

-809 AYKEMGKAS
+809 AYKEMSKAS

-825 TEADSNVNTN
+825 TETDSEIKYSVSRRIETEEDIEKYLSTAAKNKTKRKTIKAWQAGEKVILKSDKDIEEFIVDSVNHVGN
-835 AKKKQYSLSEADSKY
+835 KKQAVYGQVSDKLVKAVAEEDPNMNIKDYYLELNPSYLEHAYNDHSIEDSKY
-850 DSAVKSGDI
+850 PDNIPLTMEDMINLPNHIEQFTDILEVVNKEKEKKKIIIGTRVNGYTIIVNLVSDGRNAVRPLTIYKMNTESYLKRYGNKIKKKKVDVDAQAQKLEIGSNRTPSVVNSSSDKNIPYNNKYVKFSLSKADAEYNKAVKNEDI

-883 RQVFNEFSKDK
+883 RQIFNEFSKDK
-894 RGGNTHT
+894 RGSNTRT
-901 KVSNDWFF
+901 KISNDWFF

-930 QSPNVWKDSDAEK
+930 QSPNIWKVSNAEK

-970 AAHRE
+970 TTHRE
-975 TADAWHEYTVQAEE
+975 NADAWYEYTVQAEE

-999 AMDNQLKTGARES
+999 AMDNQLKTSARES

-1019 PNQAKSAEP
+1019 PNQAKSADP
-1028 ITYDNSGNVIPL
+1028 ITYDDNGNVIPL
-1040 SERFNSRK
+1040 SERFNENK
-1048 RDIRFS
+1048 KDIRYS
-1054 LSSPVEENKNLMAI
+1054 LSNSN
-1068 HNLHANEVLKQLDLG
+1068 Q
-1083 GMPMPSMAVTDPA
+1083 
-1096 KVDHEGF
+1096 
-1103 GDITLILDKDTIDPK
+1103 DIAPTKD
-1118 KSKYNK
+1118 Y
-1124 VYSGDAYTPTFP
+1124 
-1136 RIEYEA
+1136 RI
-1142 NEAESEAVYK
+1142 
-1152 TLTDATKGSPEEVR
+1152 
-1166 RNVLKYHPGN
+1166 
-1176 IDDELN
+1176 
-1182 RWGGEAGL
+1182 
-1190 IESLLDDRSMKQ
+1190 
-1202 TYLYTKRQYV
+1202 
-1212 EDIFKTTET
+1212 
-1221 KLTEEQKL
+1221 
-1229 EYDTLIS
+1229 
-1236 ELGED
+1236 
-1241 TVRSLKAPASESPIK
+1241 
-1256 YRQAWIKE
+1256 
-1264 HEREIRDAYKTYLGN
+1264 
-1279 SLRSDGHDITD
+1279 
-1290 GELNSII
+1290 
-1297 EAETPAFFYKEVRA
+1297 
-1311 ALNYLNNGD
+1311 
-1320 TTVKVEYD
+1320 
-1328 GEATR
+1328 
-1333 QEIENRIDEAEYK
+1333 
-1346 QWLENLFKGIE
+1346 
-1357 RKSGLRNNVDP
+1357 
-1368 FTRSGNRR
+1368 
-1376 GFDALHDPVTLDNIV
+1376 
-1391 KAMRGDEQQKGQ
+1391 
-1403 GFLGGNLSGAAAQ
+1403 
-1416 EYGSIEDIKK
+1416 YGKDIKLK
-1426 DSGRIGKLTE
+1426 D
-1436 EEHKQ
+1436 
-1441 NNKYIEDTLNE
+1441 N
-1452 IAMRYADGKDWWDA
+1452 
-1466 RNALV
+1466 
-1471 EAVAMRET
+1471 
-1479 KKGIKGYLKEYDYVY
+1479 
-1494 KLDDS
+1494 
-1499 IVDDLV
+1499 
-1505 NLRDYIRSLPVPYFE
+1505 
-1520 AKPQRAVGFDEVGV
+1520 
-1534 FVIPNNADAAL
+1534 
-1545 KQKLLESGY
+1545 
-1554 SIAEYNP
+1554 
-1561 DIEGDRQRVVN
+1561 
-1572 EFEKYKFSLSKP
+1572 
-1584 NNDIAPVNRQG
+1584 IAPVNIN
-1595 KAYVGGYA
+1595 K
-1603 VYGSDMKRLKEEI
+1603 SETISKKETV
-1616 APIREDIQDIK
+1616 
-1627 NALSDLRENVAAL
+1627 NN
-1640 APEPI
+1640 
-1645 IAANTPDIEDIAPVR
+1645 IAPVNPNIAKAKPAPAEAEPKKSQSTDKPARPLLRTEMKSISRSIKRSYGSTFDPTKDIMRLYNAMHSGKLTDEEATERATEIGRNIAENIKSKPMRTTEAQEVLDMLRNSRIKLDVEQISEVSKMYDGYNNYKQSMLGKVIISKNGIDLDTKWQELSEEYPHIFDPDVNPLEQPQELTNIIHDLQNSYEQQDIPDATEIGVEIYQKYFEVPERRKTHGEIQR
-1660 EDLKH
+1660 EKVEAMKEQLAAKGFDLDKIL
-1665 KESKEENNDAK
+1665 EDAK
-1676 EPEADEAPLIT
+1676 DKSTFSSVDNTPQRFTEKTFGYKEGQAINEFLGNKVALDEAEGVKWLNTIT
-1687 KTRKELRK
+1687 GKKDG
-1695 ALLEDNKDVIM
+1695 LL
-1706 NALENAKNLSSPL
+1706 AQLSREY
-1719 MNNTDTIRLSEMVF
+1719 N
-1733 GRKAGSKINEII
+1733 
-1745 FQRAID
+1745 
-1751 NEAKSVA
+1751 
-1758 WQNKERSDIKDLGI
+1758 I
-1772 KPRSKESA
+1772 KPGTKESA
-1780 AVQKWGE
+1780 AAQMYGE
-1787 GEYVNEFGDVVEY
+1787 GFFVDEFGDYRRYGDEELAQ
-1800 TDSDLMLEFPNVAD
+1800 DFPDFETQNNIKGLAND
-1814 QKRIKDAAIAMR
+1814 PRIRKFYNETFDAINESRTRNGYDAIPKR
-1826 KKYDEYIEI
+1826 E
-1835 ANNVLTGLG
+1835 
-1844 FKPIEKRKN
+1844 N
-1853 YFMHFQELGDFLS
+1853 YFLHFFEMNDFFTLH
-1866 KNGIPFNPQSM
+1866 GIPFNPNDIR
-1877 KENNLPT
+1877 KKDLPT
-1884 DINGL
+1884 ELNGMTADL
-1889 TEFFVPQKKW
+1889 KPGQPY
-1899 FASMNQRKG
+1899 FASANRRMGVN
-1908 KRTVYD
+1908 TTYD
-1914 AVTGIDKYIS
+1914 LLRGIEQYAVS
-1924 GVADIIYHTEDIQ
+1924 AEPQIYHIDNIQLYRGFRNYIADMYGKTKGLENLGALSEDEQ
-1937 RGRAFE
+1937 
-1943 ELIRDTYGQGEA
+1943 Q
-1955 ANANRSLLPEE
+1955 NRIEKVFDS
-1966 LQMERLKKQQDA
+1966 
-1978 HLSKY
+1978 HLSVY
-1983 ARWLHNWT
+1983 AKHLNEQA
-1991 DNLAGKKNRIDRAI
+1991 NILAGKTALIDRGL
-2005 EDFGDRAGFSIL
+2005 EGIL
-2017 DTARKQV
+2017 GRRGITTLNEINRQV
-2024 SANMI
+2024 GSNMV
-2029 GFNLSSSLT
+2029 GFNISSAFT
-2038 NLIASVQAMAK
+2038 NYLAMVQAMAK
-2049 TNKVAVAKGTA
+2049 LPLKSSIKGFTGLISNKIRSLNGYSDGFVESDPAMIRRKGADQFYRKSWQKVADLGYKLMSAT
-2060 DTIRNIVQKDDFI
+2060 DDMVTEF
-2073 SKNSFL
+2073 
-2079 TNRFGSDMLSKNW
+2079 
-2092 WQKAQDA
+2092 
-2099 GFIFMKG
+2099 
-2106 MDWFSANQIVRSK
+2106 IVRAK
-2119 FYELRSKGMSEEQA
+2119 YDELINNGMEDKEAHIKAGEWAMRLLGDRSKGQMPQI
-2133 HAESG
+2133 
-2138 KFAARIMGDR
+2138 F
-2148 TKGANAMFYNSKL
+2148 NSKTLGL
-2161 FNVVGQF
+2161 FTKF
-2168 QLEVNNQLYSMF
+2168 QLEVRNQLDSMF
-2180 YDTYHESKEKAKG
+2180 YDTNNEAKVSTETIQNERKKNIAKAAK
-2193 DSIKTAAGITF
+2193 ITS
-2204 TLGQLFVM
+2204 TVAQLVIYQ
-2212 THIFGQTFKAVAGY
+2212 HIFGKAFESIAGY
-2226 NPTFDVIGIIATA
+2226 NPAFDILGVLITA
-2239 LGLGDDDDDNVVDN
+2239 LGFDDDEDSEDTVLDNVEQGFLD
-2253 LQEAADQLLD
+2253 LLED
-2263 ALPYSNLMTG
+2263 MPYSSVLT
-2273 GGRIPLSSAIPDIG
+2273 GGRIPISQALPIKEV
-2287 GLITGGKD
+2287 ITGKD
-2295 NYGND
+2295 SYGND
-2300 LEFSKEMAKLPYLLM
+2300 KSRIKTITEAAPYYLM
-2315 PAGYGQIKKTTQGL
+2315 PTGYGQIKKTAKGL
-2329 KMFDKDNPVPG
+2329 AMFDKNNPVSG
-2340 SYTDNGNLR
+2340 SYTDSGNLR
-2349 FPVEDTPFNRIQA
+2349 FPVEDTVLNRIQA
-2362 GLFGQWSNENAR
+2362 GLFGQYANANAR
-2374 EYFDNERQPL
+2374 DYFDNERAPL
-2384 KEKQI
+2384 KSKQI

>member
-110 TISKTSEKNL
+110 TISKTSEKDL

-203 VGGVTGS
+203 VGGVKGS

-241 RDEVTKDMSPLG
+241 RNEVSKDMSPLG

-281 GSQVM
+281 GSQFM

-448 ETQERAKDKRKT
+448 ETQERAKNKRKT

-546 FNELIEELK
+546 FNELVEELK
-555 KADEDQRESIE
+555 TADEDQRESIE
-566 NELKNINNDISKI
+566 NELKTINNDISKI

-606 DDTELTKLLDKSV
+606 DDTELTKLLDKSA

-656 EALGYNLK
+656 KELGYNLE
-664 GRTVNGLVRT
+664 GRTVNGLVRY
-674 TKDGKT
+674 TKDGKK
-680 RVLVNIDS
+680 RVLINIDS
-688 NNALN
+688 KNALN

-698 ETTHLLENTE
+698 ETTHLLKNTE
-708 LYDKLKNHVIDYA
+708 SYEKLKKLVINYA
-721 KEKGDYD
+721 KDKGEYA

-739 DTNANVEEELVADLI
+739 DTNANIEEELISDLI

-798 QLEQIKNTFDK
+798 QLEQIKNSFDK
-809 AYKEMGKAS
+809 AYKEMGKATTGKV
-818 EADSNLT
+818 DSNLT
-825 TEADSNVNTN
+825 TETDSDNVKYSQGENNGITYKKLISKPDMDIVSLGEEQVKNLNRKEIVDKARENAKSIGGLDPLGRIVVRVDDVNSDVIVGANAIRHGFVRDFETN
-835 AKKKQYSLSEADSKY
+835 AKIALHIGEYLKNSIKVNEIEARSDN
-850 DSAVKSGDI
+850 AVGGYVLLGYGRDAKGNHYPAYFVI
-859 ETAQRLVDE
+859 ETLTTGESELIEFDSLYSFNGKKIVE
-868 AAKNAGYTIKAYHGS
+868 AIGDANQDFKVLTSTKIS
-883 RQVFNEFSKDK
+883 ISELLDIVNEVHSDILPKTVAEHY
-894 RGGNTHT
+894 GNERKKT
-901 KVSNDWFF
+901 KLR
-909 AADKETANSYYPYG
+909 E
-923 VMKELAR
+923 
-930 QSPNVWKDSDAEK
+930 NV
-943 MKQKGKLYNLYIK
+943 
-956 MENPLVVDV
+956 
-965 ADYDY
+965 
-970 AAHRE
+970 
-975 TADAWHEYTVQAEE
+975 
-989 NGNDG
+989 
-994 IILLN
+994 
-999 AMDNQLKTGARES
+999 
-1012 TVYMFKD
+1012 
-1019 PNQAKSAEP
+1019 
-1028 ITYDNSGNVIPL
+1028 
-1040 SERFNSRK
+1040 
-1048 RDIRFS
+1048 RFS
-1054 LSSPVEENKNLMAI
+1054 LSAPVNKIPL
-1068 HNLHANEVLKQLDLG
+1068 EQRV
-1083 GMPMPSMAVTDPA
+1083 
-1096 KVDHEGF
+1096 
-1103 GDITLILDKDTIDPK
+1103 
-1118 KSKYNK
+1118 
-1124 VYSGDAYTPTFP
+1124 SGDALLDAQDTLELVREVGGKADDSGYVTLYHRTSKENAEKIRRTGKMSAKEDGIFFSTSKAGYNEGYGDAVVEFKIPAEELVLDDIF
-1136 RIEYEA
+1136 E
-1142 NEAESEAVYK
+1142 NEAHFRVPLKNRSSVLNVSEY
-1152 TLTDATKGSPEEVR
+1152 
-1166 RNVLKYHPGN
+1166 
-1176 IDDELN
+1176 
-1182 RWGGEAGL
+1182 
-1190 IESLLDDRSMKQ
+1190 
-1202 TYLYTKRQYV
+1202 
-1212 EDIFKTTET
+1212 
-1221 KLTEEQKL
+1221 
-1229 EYDTLIS
+1229 
-1236 ELGED
+1236 
-1241 TVRSLKAPASESPIK
+1241 
-1256 YRQAWIKE
+1256 
-1264 HEREIRDAYKTYLGN
+1264 
-1279 SLRSDGHDITD
+1279 
-1290 GELNSII
+1290 
-1297 EAETPAFFYKEVRA
+1297 
-1311 ALNYLNNGD
+1311 
-1320 TTVKVEYD
+1320 
-1328 GEATR
+1328 
-1333 QEIENRIDEAEYK
+1333 
-1346 QWLENLFKGIE
+1346 
-1357 RKSGLRNNVDP
+1357 
-1368 FTRSGNRR
+1368 
-1376 GFDALHDPVTLDNIV
+1376 
-1391 KAMRGDEQQKGQ
+1391 
-1403 GFLGGNLSGAAAQ
+1403 
-1416 EYGSIEDIKK
+1416 
-1426 DSGRIGKLTE
+1426 
-1436 EEHKQ
+1436 
-1441 NNKYIEDTLNE
+1441 
-1452 IAMRYADGKDWWDA
+1452 
-1466 RNALV
+1466 
-1471 EAVAMRET
+1471 
-1479 KKGIKGYLKEYDYVY
+1479 
-1494 KLDDS
+1494 
-1499 IVDDLV
+1499 LV
-1505 NLRDYIRSLPVPYFE
+1505 NRSE
-1520 AKPQRAVGFDEVGV
+1520 E
-1534 FVIPNNADAAL
+1534 
-1545 KQKLLESGY
+1545 GY
-1554 SIAEYNP
+1554 
-1561 DIEGDRQRVVN
+1561 
-1572 EFEKYKFSLSKP
+1572 SLSKP
-1584 NNDIAPVNRQG
+1584 GENIPTD
-1595 KAYVGGYA
+1595 GYA
-1603 VYGSDMKRLKEEI
+1603 VYGRDVKLQEGI
-1616 APIREDIQDIK
+1616 APIREDIQDLK
-1627 NALSDLRENVAAL
+1627 NTLYDLRENVAAL

-1665 KESKEENNDAK
+1665 KESKEGNNDAK

-1758 WQNKERSDIKDLGI
+1758 WQNKERSGIKDLGI

-2389 QEYKDLDL
+2389 REYKDLDL

-2426 LPVSKKN
+2426 FPVSKKN

-2516 RNYAAALNDLKAD
+2516 RNYAVALNNLKAD

>member
-110 TISKTSEKNL
+110 TISKTSERDL

-234 SNEASAI
+234 SNKARAI

-448 ETQERAKDKRKT
+448 ETQERAKNKRKT

-546 FNELIEELK
+546 FNELVEELK
-555 KADEDQRESIE
+555 TADEDQRESIE
-566 NELKNINNDISKI
+566 NELKTINNDISKI

-606 DDTELTKLLDKSV
+606 DDTELTKLLDKSA

-664 GRTVNGLVRT
+664 GRIVNGLVRT

-698 ETTHLLENTE
+698 ETAHLLENTE
-708 LYDKLKNHVIDYA
+708 LYDKLKNHVIKYA
-721 KEKGDYD
+721 KDKGEYA
-728 SRLEELTELYK
+728 SRLEELTEIYK

-818 EADSNLT
+818 EADSDLT
-825 TEADSNVNTN
+825 TEADSDTDIRYALRKYNDNERLRIFKSDKNVIPVNESELDALIDGALNKGERETFINFGMIPKSVTQRIKDEVSEISQENREALFRRNEFSLRVRQSEVYHLKKVGMTDAEAKEYVKKIPQTVSEFDTVRYTEEMHDGQLIKGLLFYKMFPDGTMRSYLMVSNRKGTLTTKTTYMEKADFVQNKKKSSLLPDVQTPSLTSETKSSSTSNKMIPTKEDVVNKKQSKEYTKKGIALNEGIQFPNISNSSQNNISEKTENVNGQQ
-835 AKKKQYSLSEADSKY
+835 KEQYLLSEADSKY
-850 DSAVKSGDI
+850 AVAVENGDI
-859 ETAQRLVDE
+859 ETAQKLVDE

-883 RQVFNEFSKDK
+883 RQIFNEFSKDK
-894 RGGNTHT
+894 RGSNTHT

-909 AADKETANSYYPYG
+909 AADEETANSYYPYG

-970 AAHRE
+970 TTHRE
-975 TADAWHEYTVQAEE
+975 NTDAWYEYTVQAEE

-999 AMDNQLKTGARES
+999 AMDNQLKTSARES

-1019 PNQAKSAEP
+1019 PNQAKSADP
-1028 ITYDNSGNVIPL
+1028 ITYDDNGNVIPL
-1040 SERFNSRK
+1040 SERFNENEK
-1048 RDIRFS
+1048 DIRYS
-1054 LSSPVEENKNLMAI
+1054 LSNSN
-1068 HNLHANEVLKQLDLG
+1068 Q
-1083 GMPMPSMAVTDPA
+1083 
-1096 KVDHEGF
+1096 
-1103 GDITLILDKDTIDPK
+1103 DIAPTKD
-1118 KSKYNK
+1118 Y
-1124 VYSGDAYTPTFP
+1124 
-1136 RIEYEA
+1136 RI
-1142 NEAESEAVYK
+1142 
-1152 TLTDATKGSPEEVR
+1152 
-1166 RNVLKYHPGN
+1166 
-1176 IDDELN
+1176 
-1182 RWGGEAGL
+1182 
-1190 IESLLDDRSMKQ
+1190 
-1202 TYLYTKRQYV
+1202 
-1212 EDIFKTTET
+1212 
-1221 KLTEEQKL
+1221 
-1229 EYDTLIS
+1229 
-1236 ELGED
+1236 
-1241 TVRSLKAPASESPIK
+1241 
-1256 YRQAWIKE
+1256 
-1264 HEREIRDAYKTYLGN
+1264 
-1279 SLRSDGHDITD
+1279 
-1290 GELNSII
+1290 
-1297 EAETPAFFYKEVRA
+1297 
-1311 ALNYLNNGD
+1311 
-1320 TTVKVEYD
+1320 
-1328 GEATR
+1328 
-1333 QEIENRIDEAEYK
+1333 
-1346 QWLENLFKGIE
+1346 
-1357 RKSGLRNNVDP
+1357 
-1368 FTRSGNRR
+1368 
-1376 GFDALHDPVTLDNIV
+1376 
-1391 KAMRGDEQQKGQ
+1391 
-1403 GFLGGNLSGAAAQ
+1403 
-1416 EYGSIEDIKK
+1416 YGKDIKLK
-1426 DSGRIGKLTE
+1426 D
-1436 EEHKQ
+1436 
-1441 NNKYIEDTLNE
+1441 N
-1452 IAMRYADGKDWWDA
+1452 
-1466 RNALV
+1466 
-1471 EAVAMRET
+1471 
-1479 KKGIKGYLKEYDYVY
+1479 
-1494 KLDDS
+1494 
-1499 IVDDLV
+1499 
-1505 NLRDYIRSLPVPYFE
+1505 
-1520 AKPQRAVGFDEVGV
+1520 
-1534 FVIPNNADAAL
+1534 
-1545 KQKLLESGY
+1545 
-1554 SIAEYNP
+1554 
-1561 DIEGDRQRVVN
+1561 
-1572 EFEKYKFSLSKP
+1572 
-1584 NNDIAPVNRQG
+1584 IAPVNIN
-1595 KAYVGGYA
+1595 K
-1603 VYGSDMKRLKEEI
+1603 SETISKKETV
-1616 APIREDIQDIK
+1616 
-1627 NALSDLRENVAAL
+1627 NN
-1640 APEPI
+1640 
-1645 IAANTPDIEDIAPVR
+1645 IAPVNPNIAKAKPAPAEAEPKKSQSTDKPARPLLRTEMKSISRSIKRSYGSTFDPTKDIMRLYNAMHSGKLTDEEAAERATEIGRNIAENIKSKPMRTTEAQEVLDMLRNSRIKLDVEQISEVSKMYDGYNNYKQSMLGKVIISKNGIDLDTKWQELSEEYPHIFDPDVNPLEQPQELTNIIHDLQNSYEQQDIPDATEIGVEIYQKYFEVPERRKTHGEIQR
-1660 EDLKH
+1660 EKVEAMKEQLAAKGFDLDKIL
-1665 KESKEENNDAK
+1665 EDAK
-1676 EPEADEAPLIT
+1676 DKSTFSSVDNTPQRFTEKTFGYKEGQAINEFLGNKVALDEAEGVKWLNTIT
-1687 KTRKELRK
+1687 GKKDG
-1695 ALLEDNKDVIM
+1695 LL
-1706 NALENAKNLSSPL
+1706 AQLSREY
-1719 MNNTDTIRLSEMVF
+1719 N
-1733 GRKAGSKINEII
+1733 
-1745 FQRAID
+1745 
-1751 NEAKSVA
+1751 
-1758 WQNKERSDIKDLGI
+1758 I
-1772 KPRSKESA
+1772 KPGTKESA
-1780 AVQKWGE
+1780 AAQMYGE
-1787 GEYVNEFGDVVEY
+1787 GFFVDEFGDYRRYGDEELAQ
-1800 TDSDLMLEFPNVAD
+1800 DFPDFETQNNIKGLAND
-1814 QKRIKDAAIAMR
+1814 PRIRKFYNETFDAINESRTRNGYDAIPKR
-1826 KKYDEYIEI
+1826 E
-1835 ANNVLTGLG
+1835 
-1844 FKPIEKRKN
+1844 N
-1853 YFMHFQELGDFLS
+1853 YFLHFFEMNDFFTLH
-1866 KNGIPFNPQSM
+1866 GIPFNPNDIR
-1877 KENNLPT
+1877 KKDLPT
-1884 DINGL
+1884 ELNGMTADL
-1889 TEFFVPQKKW
+1889 KPGQPY
-1899 FASMNQRKG
+1899 FASANRRMGVN
-1908 KRTVYD
+1908 TTYD
-1914 AVTGIDKYIS
+1914 LLRGIEQYAVS
-1924 GVADIIYHTEDIQ
+1924 AEPQIYHIDNIQLYRGFRNYIADMYGKTKGLENLGALSEDEQ
-1937 RGRAFE
+1937 
-1943 ELIRDTYGQGEA
+1943 Q
-1955 ANANRSLLPEE
+1955 NRIEKVFDS
-1966 LQMERLKKQQDA
+1966 
-1978 HLSKY
+1978 HLSVY
-1983 ARWLHNWT
+1983 AKHLNEQA
-1991 DNLAGKKNRIDRAI
+1991 NILAGKTALIDRGL
-2005 EDFGDRAGFSIL
+2005 EGIL
-2017 DTARKQV
+2017 GRRGITTLNEINRQV
-2024 SANMI
+2024 GSNMV
-2029 GFNLSSSLT
+2029 GFNISSAFT
-2038 NLIASVQAMAK
+2038 NYLAMVQAMAK
-2049 TNKVAVAKGTA
+2049 LPLKSSIKGFTGLISNKIRSLNGYSDGFVESDPAMIRRKGADQFYRKSWQKVADLGYKLMSAT
-2060 DTIRNIVQKDDFI
+2060 DDMVTEF
-2073 SKNSFL
+2073 
-2079 TNRFGSDMLSKNW
+2079 
-2092 WQKAQDA
+2092 
-2099 GFIFMKG
+2099 
-2106 MDWFSANQIVRSK
+2106 IVRAK
-2119 FYELRSKGMSEEQA
+2119 YDELINNGMEDKEAHIKAGEWAMRLLGDRSKGQMPQI
-2133 HAESG
+2133 
-2138 KFAARIMGDR
+2138 F
-2148 TKGANAMFYNSKL
+2148 NSKTLGL
-2161 FNVVGQF
+2161 FTKF
-2168 QLEVNNQLYSMF
+2168 QLEVRNQLDSMF
-2180 YDTYHESKEKAKG
+2180 YDTNNEAKVSTETIQNERKKNIAKAAK
-2193 DSIKTAAGITF
+2193 ITS
-2204 TLGQLFVM
+2204 TVAQLVIYQ
-2212 THIFGQTFKAVAGY
+2212 HIFGKAFESIAGY
-2226 NPTFDVIGIIATA
+2226 NPAFDILGVLITA
-2239 LGLGDDDDDNVVDN
+2239 LGFDDDEDSEDTVLDNVEQGFLD
-2253 LQEAADQLLD
+2253 LLED
-2263 ALPYSNLMTG
+2263 MPYSSVLT
-2273 GGRIPLSSAIPDIG
+2273 GGRIPISQALPIKEV
-2287 GLITGGKD
+2287 ITGKD
-2295 NYGND
+2295 SYGND
-2300 LEFSKEMAKLPYLLM
+2300 KSRIKTITEAAPYYLM
-2315 PAGYGQIKKTTQGL
+2315 PTGYGQIKKTAKGL
-2329 KMFDKDNPVPG
+2329 AMFDKNNPVSG
-2340 SYTDNGNLR
+2340 SYTDSGNLR
-2349 FPVEDTPFNRIQA
+2349 FPVEDTVLNRIQA
-2362 GLFGQWSNENAR
+2362 GLFGQYANANAR
-2374 EYFDNERQPL
+2374 DYFDNERAPL
-2384 KEKQI
+2384 KSKQI
-2389 QEYKDLDL
+2389 QEYKDLDI

-2426 LPVSKKN
+2426 FPVSKKN

>member
-12 EQLIQARNLNT
+12 EQLIQARNINT

-83 SVTEKYNKEYL
+83 NVTEKYNKEYL

-110 TISKTSEKNL
+110 IISKTSEKDL

-143 ADAVKELRKEGY
+143 ADSVKELRKEGY

-175 MAEKEKESAEFAA
+175 MAGKEKESAEFAA

-234 SNEASAI
+234 SNKARAI

-396 EAKSTVARD
+396 EAKATVARE

-410 GQAGIG
+410 GQAGLG
-416 GALAGGALG
+416 GAIAGGALG
-425 GAGTVAGKI
+425 GAGTVAGRI

-460 VAIENEVNK
+460 VAIEKEVNK

-483 TEKNNIRKAVEAD
+483 TEKHNIRKAVEAD
-496 VESGKFDVTTTEL
+496 VESGKFDVTATEL
-509 STKEFDEIR
+509 TTKDFDEIR
-518 KQVRNDLEN
+518 KQVRDDLEN

-555 KADEDQRESIE
+555 TADEDQRESIE
-566 NELKNINNDISKI
+566 SELKNINNDISKI

-606 DDTELTKLLDKSV
+606 DDTELTKLLDKSA

-636 LNKVANDSGT
+636 LNKVANYSGA

-708 LYDKLKNHVIDYA
+708 LYDKLKNLVIDYA

-739 DTNANVEEELVADLI
+739 DTNANIEEELVADII
-754 GEYVFTDEAF
+754 GDYVFTDEAF
-764 VKNLSAKQPNI
+764 VKNLSTKQPNI
-775 FQRIY
+775 FQKIY

-785 LIKMATAGSKEAK
+785 LVKMATAGSKEAK

-809 AYKEMGKAS
+809 AYKEMGKVS
-818 EADSNLT
+818 EADSAMT
-825 TEADSNVNTN
+825 TEADSNVKYSLDDIENMSQKDYNKYGWAKVNDVLSDREFADFMNKVGIKKRQGNHWYLDLQNGKHMFAVGVDGVNSTLVISNGDYLNPSIEKVYYIDLNNETDIEDLRSEIYEREKSGRTLASTITENYFEDEPVELYRLEDFSNYKELRQKYEREQSERNYRNYSELQNGKRSNTKTEIRFDVEEKVPDDGAFFSTTDN
-835 AKKKQYSLSEADSKY
+835 QGRELTKKQQEYFKDSK
-850 DSAVKSGDI
+850 V
-859 ETAQRLVDE
+859 RDE
-868 AAKNAGYTIKAYHGS
+868 NGNLLTVYHGS
-883 RQVFNEFSKDK
+883 KNKFNVFTSDINWFSSSKEYSNNYGKKANLFNEVTK
-894 RGGNTHT
+894 R
-901 KVSNDWFF
+901 
-909 AADKETANSYYPYG
+909 E
-923 VMKELAR
+923 
-930 QSPNVWKDSDAEK
+930 
-943 MKQKGKLYNLYIK
+943 
-956 MENPLVVDV
+956 
-965 ADYDY
+965 
-970 AAHRE
+970 
-975 TADAWHEYTVQAEE
+975 
-989 NGNDG
+989 
-994 IILLN
+994 
-999 AMDNQLKTGARES
+999 
-1012 TVYMFKD
+1012 
-1019 PNQAKSAEP
+1019 
-1028 ITYDNSGNVIPL
+1028 
-1040 SERFNSRK
+1040 
-1048 RDIRFS
+1048 
-1054 LSSPVEENKNLMAI
+1054 
-1068 HNLHANEVLKQLDLG
+1068 
-1083 GMPMPSMAVTDPA
+1083 
-1096 KVDHEGF
+1096 
-1103 GDITLILDKDTIDPK
+1103 PK
-1118 KSKYNK
+1118 KSKVTFETYLNIKNPKELGDIGGYINQQFDIDELHLPQEDIDNLIKSYKESEGKAPYRVWELVNSKVFKDYLISKGYDGITAKEFGNATYGAFYPEQTKDVDNTNPTSNPDIKYSLSAPVNK
-1124 VYSGDAYTPTFP
+1124 IPLEQRVSGDALLDAQDTLDLVRDVGGKADNNGYVTLYHRTSEENAEKIRRTGKMSAKEDGIFFSTSKAGYNEGYGDAV
-1136 RIEYEA
+1136 IEFKIPAEELVLDDIFE
-1142 NEAESEAVYK
+1142 NEAHFRVPLKNRNAVLNVSEYLV
-1152 TLTDATKGSPEEVR
+1152 
-1166 RNVLKYHPGN
+1166 
-1176 IDDELN
+1176 
-1182 RWGGEAGL
+1182 
-1190 IESLLDDRSMKQ
+1190 DRS
-1202 TYLYTKRQYV
+1202 
-1212 EDIFKTTET
+1212 
-1221 KLTEEQKL
+1221 EE
-1229 EYDTLIS
+1229 
-1236 ELGED
+1236 
-1241 TVRSLKAPASESPIK
+1241 
-1256 YRQAWIKE
+1256 
-1264 HEREIRDAYKTYLGN
+1264 
-1279 SLRSDGHDITD
+1279 
-1290 GELNSII
+1290 
-1297 EAETPAFFYKEVRA
+1297 
-1311 ALNYLNNGD
+1311 
-1320 TTVKVEYD
+1320 
-1328 GEATR
+1328 
-1333 QEIENRIDEAEYK
+1333 
-1346 QWLENLFKGIE
+1346 
-1357 RKSGLRNNVDP
+1357 
-1368 FTRSGNRR
+1368 
-1376 GFDALHDPVTLDNIV
+1376 
-1391 KAMRGDEQQKGQ
+1391 
-1403 GFLGGNLSGAAAQ
+1403 
-1416 EYGSIEDIKK
+1416 
-1426 DSGRIGKLTE
+1426 
-1436 EEHKQ
+1436 
-1441 NNKYIEDTLNE
+1441 
-1452 IAMRYADGKDWWDA
+1452 
-1466 RNALV
+1466 
-1471 EAVAMRET
+1471 
-1479 KKGIKGYLKEYDYVY
+1479 GY
-1494 KLDDS
+1494 
-1499 IVDDLV
+1499 
-1505 NLRDYIRSLPVPYFE
+1505 
-1520 AKPQRAVGFDEVGV
+1520 
-1534 FVIPNNADAAL
+1534 
-1545 KQKLLESGY
+1545 
-1554 SIAEYNP
+1554 
-1561 DIEGDRQRVVN
+1561 
-1572 EFEKYKFSLSKP
+1572 SLSKP
-1584 NNDIAPVNRQG
+1584 GENNIPTD
-1595 KAYVGGYA
+1595 GYA
-1603 VYGSDMKRLKEEI
+1603 VYGRDVKLQKEI
-1616 APIREDIQDIK
+1616 APIREDIQDLK
-1627 NALSDLRENVAAL
+1627 NTLSDLRENVAAL
-1640 APEPI
+1640 APEPEGYKASENATKAPI
-1645 IAANTPDIEDIAPVR
+1645 DESVIPYEVSEPVEDIAPVR
-1660 EDLKH
+1660 EDLKR
-1665 KESKEENNDAK
+1665 KEIKEENNDAK

-1687 KTRKELRK
+1687 KTRKDLRK

-1706 NALENAKNLSSPL
+1706 SALENAKNLSSPL

-1758 WQNKERSDIKDLGI
+1758 WQNKERSGIKALGI

-1800 TDSDLMLEFPNVAD
+1800 TDSNLMLEFPNVAD

-1826 KKYDEYIEI
+1826 AKYDEYIEL

-1983 ARWLHNWT
+1983 VRWVHNWT

-2079 TNRFGSDMLSKNW
+2079 TNRFGSDMLSKNL

-2119 FYELRSKGMSEEQA
+2119 FYELRSKGMGEEQA
-2133 HAESG
+2133 HAEAG

-2389 QEYKDLDL
+2389 QEYKDLDI

-2426 LPVSKKN
+2426 FPVSKKN

-2448 TNYDD
+2448 TNYDN

-2464 KNPEKYSFLESLGVS
+2464 KNPEKYSFLESVGVS
-2479 YKDYKSSEEAKEAYD
+2479 YKDYKSSEKAKEAYD

-2516 RNYAAALNDLKAD
+2516 RNYTAALNDLKAD
-2529 KDSDGKTIS
+2529 KDSNGKTIS

-2577 IEYLNSRQDISYQE
+2577 IDYLNSRQDISYQE

>member
-110 TISKTSEKNL
+110 TISKTSEKDL
-120 ANIDRYNKG
+120 ANIDRYNKE

-241 RDEVTKDMSPLG
+241 RNEVSKDMSPLG

-539 FPEKAQR
+539 FPEKVQR

-809 AYKEMGKAS
+809 AYKEMSKATTGKV
-818 EADSNLT
+818 DSNLT
-825 TEADSNVNTN
+825 TEADSNTVKYSLEKLSDGTEYVRAEDGTFRNEDGSRKTVKEVYDILAGNTVKTVDGENIYILKRLPGKEMYNELFRRYPSRFKNINEIKKLNEDVNYNFEELLENSSVEKLAEPDLRQRHEAQGVENFDTRTVNFYDGNNAYRIDLSIAKLQSGEKVAYAKKYFEYDEALTKKIQLEEATSGKSRLNLQTVSEDIINDSDSNVNTN
-835 AKKKQYSLSEADSKY
+835 AKKKQHSLSEADSKY

-970 AAHRE
+970 TTHRE
-975 TADAWHEYTVQAEE
+975 NADAWYEYTVQAEE

-999 AMDNQLKTGARES
+999 AMDNQLKTSARES

-1019 PNQAKSAEP
+1019 PNQAKSADP
-1028 ITYDNSGNVIPL
+1028 ITYDDNGNVIPL
-1040 SERFNSRK
+1040 SERFNENEK
-1048 RDIRFS
+1048 DIRYS
-1054 LSSPVEENKNLMAI
+1054 LSNSN
-1068 HNLHANEVLKQLDLG
+1068 Q
-1083 GMPMPSMAVTDPA
+1083 
-1096 KVDHEGF
+1096 
-1103 GDITLILDKDTIDPK
+1103 DIAPTKD
-1118 KSKYNK
+1118 Y
-1124 VYSGDAYTPTFP
+1124 
-1136 RIEYEA
+1136 RI
-1142 NEAESEAVYK
+1142 
-1152 TLTDATKGSPEEVR
+1152 
-1166 RNVLKYHPGN
+1166 
-1176 IDDELN
+1176 
-1182 RWGGEAGL
+1182 
-1190 IESLLDDRSMKQ
+1190 
-1202 TYLYTKRQYV
+1202 
-1212 EDIFKTTET
+1212 
-1221 KLTEEQKL
+1221 
-1229 EYDTLIS
+1229 
-1236 ELGED
+1236 
-1241 TVRSLKAPASESPIK
+1241 
-1256 YRQAWIKE
+1256 
-1264 HEREIRDAYKTYLGN
+1264 
-1279 SLRSDGHDITD
+1279 
-1290 GELNSII
+1290 
-1297 EAETPAFFYKEVRA
+1297 
-1311 ALNYLNNGD
+1311 
-1320 TTVKVEYD
+1320 
-1328 GEATR
+1328 
-1333 QEIENRIDEAEYK
+1333 
-1346 QWLENLFKGIE
+1346 
-1357 RKSGLRNNVDP
+1357 
-1368 FTRSGNRR
+1368 
-1376 GFDALHDPVTLDNIV
+1376 
-1391 KAMRGDEQQKGQ
+1391 
-1403 GFLGGNLSGAAAQ
+1403 
-1416 EYGSIEDIKK
+1416 YGKDIKLK
-1426 DSGRIGKLTE
+1426 D
-1436 EEHKQ
+1436 
-1441 NNKYIEDTLNE
+1441 N
-1452 IAMRYADGKDWWDA
+1452 
-1466 RNALV
+1466 
-1471 EAVAMRET
+1471 
-1479 KKGIKGYLKEYDYVY
+1479 
-1494 KLDDS
+1494 
-1499 IVDDLV
+1499 
-1505 NLRDYIRSLPVPYFE
+1505 
-1520 AKPQRAVGFDEVGV
+1520 
-1534 FVIPNNADAAL
+1534 
-1545 KQKLLESGY
+1545 
-1554 SIAEYNP
+1554 
-1561 DIEGDRQRVVN
+1561 
-1572 EFEKYKFSLSKP
+1572 
-1584 NNDIAPVNRQG
+1584 IAPVNIN
-1595 KAYVGGYA
+1595 K
-1603 VYGSDMKRLKEEI
+1603 SETISKKETV
-1616 APIREDIQDIK
+1616 
-1627 NALSDLRENVAAL
+1627 NN
-1640 APEPI
+1640 
-1645 IAANTPDIEDIAPVR
+1645 IAPVNPNIAKAKPAPAEAEPKKSQSTDKPARPLLRTEMKSISRSIKRSYGSTFDPTKDIMRLYNAMHSGKLTDEEAAERATEIGRNIAENIKSKPMRTTEAQEVLDMLRNSRIKLDVEQISEVSKMYDGYNNYKQSMLGKVIISKNGIDLDTKWQELSEEYPHIFDPDVNPLEQPQELTNIIHDLQNSYEQQDIPDATEIGVEIYQKYFEVPERRKTHGEIQR
-1660 EDLKH
+1660 EKVEAMKEQLAAKGFDLDKIL
-1665 KESKEENNDAK
+1665 EDAK
-1676 EPEADEAPLIT
+1676 DKSTFSSVDNTPQRFTEKTFGYKEGQAINEFLGNKVALDEAEGVKWLNTIT
-1687 KTRKELRK
+1687 GKKDG
-1695 ALLEDNKDVIM
+1695 LL
-1706 NALENAKNLSSPL
+1706 AQLSREY
-1719 MNNTDTIRLSEMVF
+1719 N
-1733 GRKAGSKINEII
+1733 
-1745 FQRAID
+1745 
-1751 NEAKSVA
+1751 
-1758 WQNKERSDIKDLGI
+1758 I
-1772 KPRSKESA
+1772 KPDTKESA
-1780 AVQKWGE
+1780 AAQMYGE
-1787 GEYVNEFGDVVEY
+1787 GFFVDEFGDYRRYGDEELAQ
-1800 TDSDLMLEFPNVAD
+1800 DFPDFETQNNIKGLAND
-1814 QKRIKDAAIAMR
+1814 PRIRKFYNETFDAINESRTRNGYDAIPKR
-1826 KKYDEYIEI
+1826 E
-1835 ANNVLTGLG
+1835 
-1844 FKPIEKRKN
+1844 N
-1853 YFMHFQELGDFLS
+1853 YFLHFFEMNDFFTLH
-1866 KNGIPFNPQSM
+1866 GIPFNPNDIR
-1877 KENNLPT
+1877 KKDLPT
-1884 DINGL
+1884 ELNGMTADL
-1889 TEFFVPQKKW
+1889 KPGQPY
-1899 FASMNQRKG
+1899 FASANRRMGVN
-1908 KRTVYD
+1908 TTYD
-1914 AVTGIDKYIS
+1914 LLRGIEQYAVS
-1924 GVADIIYHTEDIQ
+1924 AEPQIYHIDNIQLYRGFRNYIADMYGKTKGLENLGALSEDEQ
-1937 RGRAFE
+1937 
-1943 ELIRDTYGQGEA
+1943 Q
-1955 ANANRSLLPEE
+1955 NRIEKVFDS
-1966 LQMERLKKQQDA
+1966 
-1978 HLSKY
+1978 HLSVY
-1983 ARWLHNWT
+1983 AKHLNEQA
-1991 DNLAGKKNRIDRAI
+1991 NILAGKTALIDRGL
-2005 EDFGDRAGFSIL
+2005 EGIL
-2017 DTARKQV
+2017 GRRGITTLNEINRQV
-2024 SANMI
+2024 GSNMV
-2029 GFNLSSSLT
+2029 GFNISSAFT
-2038 NLIASVQAMAK
+2038 NYLAMVQAMAK
-2049 TNKVAVAKGTA
+2049 LPLKSSIKGFTGLISNKIRSLNGYSDGFVESDPAMIRRKGADQFYRKSWQKVADLGYKLMSAT
-2060 DTIRNIVQKDDFI
+2060 DDMVTEF
-2073 SKNSFL
+2073 
-2079 TNRFGSDMLSKNW
+2079 
-2092 WQKAQDA
+2092 
-2099 GFIFMKG
+2099 
-2106 MDWFSANQIVRSK
+2106 IVRAK
-2119 FYELRSKGMSEEQA
+2119 YDELINNGMEDKEAHIKAGEWAMRLLGDRSKGQMPQI
-2133 HAESG
+2133 
-2138 KFAARIMGDR
+2138 F
-2148 TKGANAMFYNSKL
+2148 NSKTLGL
-2161 FNVVGQF
+2161 FTKF
-2168 QLEVNNQLYSMF
+2168 QLEVRNQLDSMF
-2180 YDTYHESKEKAKG
+2180 YDTNNEAKVSTETIQNERKKNIAKAAK
-2193 DSIKTAAGITF
+2193 ITS
-2204 TLGQLFVM
+2204 TVAQLVIYQ
-2212 THIFGQTFKAVAGY
+2212 HIFGKAFESIAGY
-2226 NPTFDVIGIIATA
+2226 NPAFDILGVLITA
-2239 LGLGDDDDDNVVDN
+2239 LGFDDDEDSEDTVLDNVEQGFLD
-2253 LQEAADQLLD
+2253 LLED
-2263 ALPYSNLMTG
+2263 MPYSSVLT
-2273 GGRIPLSSAIPDIG
+2273 GGRIPISQALPIKEV
-2287 GLITGGKD
+2287 ITGKD
-2295 NYGND
+2295 SYGND
-2300 LEFSKEMAKLPYLLM
+2300 KSRIKTITEAAPYYLM
-2315 PAGYGQIKKTTQGL
+2315 PTGYGQIKKTAKGL
-2329 KMFDKDNPVPG
+2329 AMFDKNNPVSG
-2340 SYTDNGNLR
+2340 SYTDSGNLR
-2349 FPVEDTPFNRIQA
+2349 FPVEDTVLNRIQA
-2362 GLFGQWSNENAR
+2362 GLFGQYANANAR
-2374 EYFDNERQPL
+2374 DYFDNERAPL
-2384 KEKQI
+2384 KSKQI

-2494 WAYNNPDKCALAKAA
+2494 WAYSNPDKCALAKAA